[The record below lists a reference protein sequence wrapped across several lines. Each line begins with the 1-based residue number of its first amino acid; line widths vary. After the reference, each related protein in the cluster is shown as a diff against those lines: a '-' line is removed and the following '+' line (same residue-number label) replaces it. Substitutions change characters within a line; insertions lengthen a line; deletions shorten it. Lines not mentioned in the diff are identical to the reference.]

1 MRTPTTVMNMRGSS
15 PLMVMTSTWV
25 APDDSPAR
33 TWSFE
38 RSQSTVKPSPE
49 KAKDELEQ
57 SIASMSSDCA
67 AGTAMI
73 TAATIADAMPANLMV
88 MVSPQNC
95 EPRSAVPR
103 YNCDGPTAPAK
114 RDLFRLRLCTA
125 RRALHG

>member
-15 PLMVMTSTWV
+15 PLMVMTSIWV

-38 RSQSTVKPSPE
+38 RSQSTLKPSPE

-57 SIASMSSDCA
+57 AIESMSSDCA
-67 AGTAMI
+67 AGTAML

-95 EPRSAVPR
+95 EPPN
-103 YNCDGPTAPAK
+103 YELGPQYLVTILTARPLQRQ
-114 RDLFRLRLCTA
+114 RDLFRLR
-125 RRALHG
+125 